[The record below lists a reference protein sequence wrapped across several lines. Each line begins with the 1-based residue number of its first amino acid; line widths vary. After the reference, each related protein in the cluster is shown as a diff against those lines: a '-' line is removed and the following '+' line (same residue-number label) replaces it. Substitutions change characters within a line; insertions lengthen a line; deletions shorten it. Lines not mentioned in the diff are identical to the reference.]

1 VKTPLTRRQ
10 LFVVIGMS
18 AAAGCRARERA
29 PAPDPQQATEQTV
42 TLIVDGM
49 I

>member
-1 VKTPLTRRQ
+1 VRAQLTRRQ
-10 LFVVIGMS
+10 LFVLIGMS
-18 AAAGCRARERA
+18 AAAGCRASEGGSGPER
-29 PAPDPQQATEQTV
+29 QQPTEQTV

>member
-1 VKTPLTRRQ
+1 VKTRLTRRQ
-10 LFVVIGMS
+10 LFMLIAMS
-18 AAAGCRARERA
+18 AAPGCRARERGSG
-29 PAPDPQQATEQTV
+29 PDQQATEQTV

>member
-1 VKTPLTRRQ
+1 MNTQLTRRQ
-10 LFVVIGMS
+10 LFVWIGMS
-18 AAAGCRARERA
+18 AAAGCRGHEGGSGPER
-29 PAPDPQQATEQTV
+29 QQVTEQTV

>member
-1 VKTPLTRRQ
+1 MNTGLTRRR
-10 LFVVIGMS
+10 LLALLGTS
-18 AAAGCRARERA
+18 AAVGCHTGESTSK
-29 PAPDPQQATEQTV
+29 PDRQQTTAQTV

>member
-1 VKTPLTRRQ
+1 MQTRLTRRQ
-10 LFVVIGMS
+10 LLALLGMS
-18 AAAGCRARERA
+18 AAVGCHTSESTSK
-29 PAPDPQQATEQTV
+29 PDRQQTTDQTV

>member
-1 VKTPLTRRQ
+1 MKTQLTRRQ
-10 LFVVIGMS
+10 LFVLIGMS
-18 AAAGCRARERA
+18 AAASCRARDGESRPER
-29 PAPDPQQATEQTV
+29 QQATEQTV

>member
-1 VKTPLTRRQ
+1 VNTQLTRRQ
-10 LFVVIGMS
+10 LLVLIGMS
-18 AAAGCRARERA
+18 AAPGCRARDGESRPER
-29 PAPDPQQATEQTV
+29 QQATEQTV

>member
-1 VKTPLTRRQ
+1 MNTQLTRRQ
-10 LFVVIGMS
+10 LFVLIGMS
-18 AAAGCRARERA
+18 AAAGCHARERGSE
-29 PAPDPQQATEQTV
+29 PEHQQATEQTV

>member
-1 VKTPLTRRQ
+1 VNTPLTRRQ
-10 LFVVIGMS
+10 LFAWIGIS
-18 AAAGCRARERA
+18 AAAGCRARDGESRPER
-29 PAPDPQQATEQTV
+29 QQATEQTV

>member
-1 VKTPLTRRQ
+1 VKTQLTRRQ
-10 LFVVIGMS
+10 LLVWIGMS
-18 AAAGCRARERA
+18 AAVGCRAREQGSGPER
-29 PAPDPQQATEQTV
+29 QQATEQTV

>member
-1 VKTPLTRRQ
+1 MKTRLTRRQ
-10 LFVVIGMS
+10 LFALIGMS
-18 AAAGCRARERA
+18 AVVGCRASERA
-29 PAPDPQQATEQTV
+29 SGPERQQTTEQTV